1 MNKNRLYD
9 WIAGIL
15 SAAVVSLFGLILN
28 ANTYLHKVDDNT
40 KNIID
45 NTTEIKKI
53 KREFYEEVKL
63 MRKEATENN
72 IKVLKG
78 VNELKVELQNKQNR
92 P

>member
-1 MNKNRLYD
+1 
-9 WIAGIL
+9 
-15 SAAVVSLFGLILN
+15 
-28 ANTYLHKVDDNT
+28 
-40 KNIID
+40 
-45 NTTEIKKI
+45 
-53 KREFYEEVKL
+53 